1 MTLNG
6 VALAGV
12 GLPSDLITAAGGEGD
27 ALPRG
32 YLLVRTTQGA
42 ATDAQLADPETGR
55 ALDLKLHVAPPLES
69 DRWGDARPRPRYSVG
84 PTQKEV
90 QHFI

>member
-6 VALAGV
+6 VALAEV
-12 GLPSDLITAAGGEGD
+12 GLPSDLVATAGGTDD

-32 YLLVRTTQGA
+32 YLLVKTMQGTTA
-42 ATDAQLADPETGR
+42 DAQLADPETGR
-55 ALDLKLHVAPPLES
+55 VLDLKLHVVPLKS
-69 DRWGDARPRPRYSVG
+69 DRWGDARPSPRYSVG